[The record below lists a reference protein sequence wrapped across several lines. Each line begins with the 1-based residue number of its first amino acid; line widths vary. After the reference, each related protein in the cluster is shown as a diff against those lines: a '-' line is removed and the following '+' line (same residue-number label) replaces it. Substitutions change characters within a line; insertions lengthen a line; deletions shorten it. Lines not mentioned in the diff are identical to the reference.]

1 MRTYNQLNEINA
13 DLYNGLV
20 AGAFFQL
27 KKDGIDEILDILAKN
42 YPSQI
47 LFLDVFPE
55 HSLSDIKTIL
65 SERER
70 MLILKQLGV
79 KHYYSVS
86 EEEFQK
92 IRLSFF
98 NKFSAENYN
107 LHLLCGI
114 SNSGVDLSIASQFI
128 CSSFDNNNFHWHKQL
143 GYFYPLTGQ
152 VVYGNKIGRTLGFPT
167 ANLKPEDSRKII
179 PPMGVYAGWVKH
191 EFSWYKTMINIGIRP
206 TLDLE
211 NVTIEAHIF
220 DFSRDIYGHNISFH
234 FQTRIRDEMRFS
246 SLNTLEN
253 QLQKDRKTALHLL
266 EGNDPGRSEN
276 DFIII

>member
-1 MRTYNQLNEINA
+1 MRTCNQLNEIKA
-13 DLYNGLV
+13 DLYHGLV
-20 AGAFFQL
+20 GGTIFQL

-152 VVYGNKIGRTLGFPT
+152 
-167 ANLKPEDSRKII
+167 
-179 PPMGVYAGWVKH
+179 
-191 EFSWYKTMINIGIRP
+191 
-206 TLDLE
+206 
-211 NVTIEAHIF
+211 
-220 DFSRDIYGHNISFH
+220 
-234 FQTRIRDEMRFS
+234 
-246 SLNTLEN
+246 
-253 QLQKDRKTALHLL
+253 
-266 EGNDPGRSEN
+266 
-276 DFIII
+276 